1 MIPVQSFFEQQNQD
15 ENKFRRLVA
24 KVSISIYCT
33 QLDLQYIEWLIF
45 GFEKY
50 EIREEFR
57 VIPIN
62 LLFKSLIPIS
72 AIEI

>member
-1 MIPVQSFFEQQNQD
+1 MIPVRSFFGQQNQD
-15 ENKFRRLVA
+15 ENKFRRLAA

-33 QLDLQYIEWLIF
+33 QLGLQYIEWLIF

>member
-15 ENKFRRLVA
+15 ENKFRRLAA

-62 LLFKSLIPIS
+62 LLYKSLIPIS